1 MRYQDSGFL
10 VCQHCPF
17 RTNLQAS
24 MASHSVHHT
33 ANYQF
38 KCLFCSFSSN
48 HKISITTHMNRVHKD
63 KMVKETTGTHSN
75 RQKFTSKRSS
85 TNSPH
90 PEDDSDIEQIDSV
103 YLLPQK
109 CNLKLN
115 YF

>member
-24 MASHSVHHT
+24 MASHSSHHT

-48 HKISITTHMNRVHKD
+48 HKMSITTHMNRVHKENQ
-63 KMVKETTGTHSN
+63 MVKETTVIHTYSN
-75 RQKFTSKRSS
+75 RHKFTNKRSS

-90 PEDDSDIEQIDSV
+90 PGDDSDIEQINSV
-103 YLLPQK
+103 FLLPQ
-109 CNLKLN
+109 NVV
-115 YF
+115 